1 MYFYSHNDFVICFF
15 YKKDGGVFLFFTY
28 FYFLDIFLDNFPKDN
43 QNMKNK
49 TER

>member
-1 MYFYSHNDFVICFF
+1 MMILLYLF
-15 YKKDGGVFLFFTY
+15 YKKDKGVFLFFPY
-28 FYFLDIFLDNFPKDN
+28 FYFLDIFLDNFPKNN